1 MSTPYK
7 ESVDPESQAL
17 LPQGNAFPEPPQT
30 QPARRTYRLRHVGLA
45 YAAGILSAVLVEL
58 LLCSH
63 YSLAILPPQSGSSF
77 YEQLASP
84 DAGSTE
90 VHKFPPAKPTNVF
103 PSLFPTHVGYAGP
116 TPTGAEPALVAT
128 APSRRSE

>member
-58 LLCSH
+58 LLCSR
-63 YSLAILPPQSGSSF
+63 YSGLLWPKTESTLPADF
-77 YEQLASP
+77 ASP
-84 DAGSTE
+84 DAGS
-90 VHKFPPAKPTNVF
+90 KIGRA
-103 PSLFPTHVGYAGP
+103 HV
-116 TPTGAEPALVAT
+116 
-128 APSRRSE
+128 